1 MPVLTARAGLLSLPD
16 MSQDRSASV
25 LQSLIKSETA
35 GGLLLMA
42 AAALALIIANTG
54 LSGAYF
60 SALKAY
66 IGPLSVLHWIND
78 ALMAVFFLL
87 VGLEVKREFTEGQL
101 STWAE
106 RRLPII
112 AATAGMI
119 VPAITYLVV
128 LGGSP
133 GLASGWAIPTA
144 TDIAFA
150 LAVLALAGSRAP
162 PSLKLLLTTIAVV
175 DDVLAVAIIAF
186 FYTASLNLAALLAAA
201 LIFAIMLVLNRA
213 GTRRLL
219 PYILLAIGLWLAV
232 YLSGVHATIA
242 GVLAAAAIPSGKE
255 QPSPLDRLEH
265 AIQPWVAFA
274 VLPLFAFANAG
285 VRLIGIASD
294 ALLSP
299 LVVAI
304 GAGLFL
310 GKQAGVFGSIRLA
323 AALGWAD
330 RPQGASW
337 LQVYVLALICG
348 IGFTISLFIGGLAF
362 DDPALVDQVK
372 IGVLAGSILSALAGF
387 VILRFVSKPQA

>member
-1 MPVLTARAGLLSLPD
+1 MLSLPD

-186 FYTASLNLAALLAAA
+186 FYTASLNLTALLAAA
-201 LIFAIMLVLNRA
+201 LIFAVMLVLNRA